1 MVSDALAFAFDTS
14 PHHSPPYRP
23 VGSLANKATET
34 VAIFQAA
41 QYAAKWMP
49 IDTKLSMKPTYIKV
63 PVQTVERIKFYENEQ
78 LNMIVAQH
86 AEEKETIL
94 AENAGLRSMM
104 GLEGSSEA
112 VEEIRETEDGV
123 NRALLMS
130 ATEEIKR
137 LRTRVTVLEG
147 EAARHRV
154 QSSGFFS
161 FGGGGGDGVDSQQMA
176 KLTTEL
182 ARLEEDNGRQKWMIG
197 EKDKQ
202 IKVGRGRR
210 FSFFLLMAQK
220 LKSYQ
225 SRLSIRSRG
234 LFLRA
239 RACEQFAVIEHLP
252 HLTKSNASSE
262 CMTTKAQSL
271 RYQPLHVKWMR

>member
-1 MVSDALAFAFDTS
+1 MAARVRAKLDFVNSKVSHEGEDEEAFKVKDSLDRLAFASQVSNVQSAFGSIGTDALDE
-14 PHHSPPYRP
+14 

-104 GLEGSSEA
+104 DLEGSSEA

-130 ATEEIKR
+130 AAEEIKR

-147 EAARHRV
+147 EAARQRV

-161 FGGGGGDGVDSQQMA
+161 FGGGGDGGVDSQQMA

-182 ARLEEDNGRQKWMIG
+182 ARLEEDNGRQKW
-197 EKDKQ
+197 
-202 IKVGRGRR
+202 
-210 FSFFLLMAQK
+210 
-220 LKSYQ
+220 
-225 SRLSIRSRG
+225 
-234 LFLRA
+234 
-239 RACEQFAVIEHLP
+239 
-252 HLTKSNASSE
+252 
-262 CMTTKAQSL
+262 
-271 RYQPLHVKWMR
+271 